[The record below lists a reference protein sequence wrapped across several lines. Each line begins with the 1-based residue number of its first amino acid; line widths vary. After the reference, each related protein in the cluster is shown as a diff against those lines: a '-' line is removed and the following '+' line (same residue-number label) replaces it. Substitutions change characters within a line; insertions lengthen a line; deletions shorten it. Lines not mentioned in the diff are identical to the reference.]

1 MSSPDAQRVIVRDG
15 GMEIHGYAVASGSG
29 KVYVVWE
36 VASGRRRQ
44 RTFDAGS
51 VFVPGT
57 QLPWSGVPIPVG
69 QLSDTYRI
77 RRR

>member
-1 MSSPDAQRVIVRDG
+1 MTAPGAQRVIVRDG
-15 GMEIHGYAVASGSG
+15 GVEIHGYAVASAAGR
-29 KVYVVWE
+29 VYVVWE

-57 QLPWSGVPIPVG
+57 ALPWAGVSIPAGELSGR
-69 QLSDTYRI
+69 YRI
-77 RRR
+77 RR

>member
-1 MSSPDAQRVIVRDG
+1 MTTPDTQRVIVRDG
-15 GMEIHGYAVASGSG
+15 GMEIHGYAVASDRGR
-29 KVYVVWE
+29 VYVVWE

-57 QLPWSGVPIPVG
+57 ALPWSGVSIPPG
-69 QLSDTYRI
+69 QLSGPYRI
-77 RRR
+77 RPR